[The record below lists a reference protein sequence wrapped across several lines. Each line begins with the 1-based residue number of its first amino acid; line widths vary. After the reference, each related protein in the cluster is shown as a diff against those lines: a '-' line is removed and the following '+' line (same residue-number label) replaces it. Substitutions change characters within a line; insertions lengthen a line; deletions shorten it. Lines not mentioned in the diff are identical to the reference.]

1 MLDFC
6 SVISEEE
13 SGLELDELAENLGI

>member
-1 MLDFC
+1 MLEFC